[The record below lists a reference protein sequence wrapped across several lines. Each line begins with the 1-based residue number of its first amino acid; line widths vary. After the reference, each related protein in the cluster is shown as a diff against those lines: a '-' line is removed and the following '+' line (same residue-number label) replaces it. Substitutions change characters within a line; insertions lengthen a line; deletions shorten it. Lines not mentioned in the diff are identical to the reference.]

1 MIAGATIGFLVGRT
15 VTRLDGE
22 RPAKKR
28 FVSVGPATDPHGQG
42 IGLGLS
48 RQLVAAQP
56 FAGAP

>member
-1 MIAGATIGFLVGRT
+1 VGRT

-48 RQLVAAQP
+48 ASW
-56 FAGAP
+56 

>member
-1 MIAGATIGFLVGRT
+1 VIAGAALGVIVGRT

-28 FVSVGPATDPHGQG
+28 LVSLGPATDPHGQG

-48 RQLVAAQP
+48 ASW
-56 FAGAP
+56 